1 MHAYVPPRHPQQT
14 YSQGFWYAVLAA
26 VMYWLSATLL
36 MGNMLG
42 YFLGHYPRHFPLT
55 DHQRTLILQ
64 TMILFIWLAG
74 GAGIFARIN
83 GWTFCDALYFADVTI
98 LSIGFGDLVAQN
110 NLARGLLLP
119 YSIGGFVVL
128 GLVINSINRFMAD
141 MSKDNV
147 FRRHIEKQRARTID
161 KYSSSSTIENPRV
174 QPTGTK
180 VLGSSSDTKPP
191 PPRSIKFAENPPPDH
206 HPNSRDRRSTHSHQG
221 IFRRLAI
228 SKTAQHGP
236 GSESRLLALEHEKGR
251 FDAMRHV
258 QHRAHRWRRWYRL
271 SMSVLAFTLV
281 WCLGALGFWK
291 VENREQGLTYF
302 EGLYFCYVSLLTIG
316 YGDKS
321 PKSNAGKPLFVV
333 WSLLAVPTM
342 TILISDMADTVIASF
357 NRGTFTLADWT
368 ILPKAGIWRAFLERH
383 PWILSWLQRK
393 SEERAAEKRMEE
405 GFQTVDPTG
414 DPPTLQDLAEEH
426 YHESHH
432 IRRLIIAIRRTA
444 KDIHIRP
451 PKKYPYEEWAK
462 FSRLIRFSGETVA
475 EAELEETTGSA
486 IDWDWI
492 GEDSPMMAD
501 RTEPEWVLDKLC
513 DSLDLF
519 FAKKYRAAG
528 KRRKKAEDDKEREK
542 EETTDHHGVADN
554 DDDDDD
560 SKT

>member
-1 MHAYVPPRHPQQT
+1 MHAHVPRPQQT

-26 VMYWLSATLL
+26 VTYLLSATLL

-64 TMILFIWLAG
+64 TTIFFIWLGG

-83 GWTFCDALYFADVTI
+83 GWTFCDSLYFADVTI

-110 NLARGLLLP
+110 TLARGLLLP
-119 YSIGGFVVL
+119 YSVGGFVVL
-128 GLVINSINRFMAD
+128 GLVINSISRFMAD

-161 KYSSSSTIENPRV
+161 KYSSSSTIENPQV
-174 QPTGTK
+174 QPTGSK
-180 VLGSSSDTKPP
+180 MLRSSPDSRPP
-191 PPRSIKFAENPPPDH
+191 SFPRRSIKFAQNSPPSH
-206 HPNSRDRRSTHSHQG
+206 HSNNKGKQPTESRQGVFGHLKMST
-221 IFRRLAI
+221 
-228 SKTAQHGP
+228 TTQHGP
-236 GSESRLLALEHEKGR
+236 ESESRLLALEHEKGR

-258 QHRAHRWRRWYRL
+258 QHRAHQWRRWCRL

-281 WCLGALGFWK
+281 WCLGALAFW
-291 VENREQGLTYF
+291 NREQGLTYF

-321 PKSNAGKPLFVV
+321 PKSNAGKPLFVI

-342 TILISDMADTVIASF
+342 TILISDMANTVIASF
-357 NRGTFTLADWT
+357 NRGTFTLAEWT

-383 PWILSWLQRK
+383 PWILSWLQTK

-405 GFQTVDPTG
+405 GFQIVDPT
-414 DPPTLQDLAEEH
+414 DSPPTLQGLAEEH

-432 IRRLIIAIRRTA
+432 VRRLVIAIRRTA
-444 KDIHIRP
+444 KDIQIRP
-451 PKKYPYEEWAK
+451 PKRYPYEEWAE
-462 FSRLIRFSGETVA
+462 FSRLIRFSGETEA
-475 EAELEETTGSA
+475 EAELEERTRSV

-501 RTEPEWVLDKLC
+501 RGEPEWIHDKLC

-519 FAKKYRAAG
+519 FAKKYRAVG
-528 KRRKKAEDDKEREK
+528 KRKKEEDEK
-542 EETTDHHGVADN
+542 EGRNEGKDGA
-554 DDDDDD
+554 
-560 SKT
+560 SSF